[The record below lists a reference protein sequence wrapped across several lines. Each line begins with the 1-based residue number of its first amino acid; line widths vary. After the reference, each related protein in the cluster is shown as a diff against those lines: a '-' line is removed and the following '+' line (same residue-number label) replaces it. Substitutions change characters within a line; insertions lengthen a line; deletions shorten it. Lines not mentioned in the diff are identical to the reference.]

1 MAFIKVI
8 PTPTAALDPQ
18 PAKGCRADGGARGGE
33 EKLGAVAAHA
43 KCDHY
48 AKGCATIDREG
59 IMPRANKLKLQIE

>member
-18 PAKGCRADGGARGGE
+18 PAKGCRARGGE
-33 EKLGAVAAHA
+33 EKLEGVAAHA

-48 AKGCATIDREG
+48 ARGCATIDCER
-59 IMPRANKLKLQIE
+59 IMPLANKLKA

>member
-18 PAKGCRADGGARGGE
+18 PARGVALMEDGARRGG
-33 EKLGAVAAHA
+33 LRGVAAHA

-48 AKGCATIDREG
+48 ARGCATIDCER
-59 IMPRANKLKLQIE
+59 IMPRANKQKLQIE

>member
-18 PAKGCRADGGARGGE
+18 PARGVALMEVLEGGGLRG
-33 EKLGAVAAHA
+33 VAAHA

-48 AKGCATIDREG
+48 ARGCATIDCER
-59 IMPRANKLKLQIE
+59 IMPRASKQKLQIE